1 MIIQQE
7 LLKIT
12 KEFFVLIGTGI
23 VINQYNKLM
32 QYIDWIYS
40 ASYQIRNDLDSK

>member
-1 MIIQQE
+1 M
-7 LLKIT
+7 T
-12 KEFFVLIGTGI
+12 KEFFVLIGTGV

-32 QYIDWIYS
+32 EYITNQYI